1 MFDRVAVVGDCDL
14 IFPLRLMGVRV
25 YSPQSEEEARQVL
38 QSLEEDNIALC
49 FLHERFF
56 KSLTKEREAM
66 AGKFCPVIAGFSD
79 YRVVTDHLG
88 RMMRDMAVK
97 ATGSD
102 SLVKR
107 RGNDETR

>member
-1 MFDRVAVVGDCDL
+1 MFDRIAVVGDSDL
-14 IFPLRLMGVRV
+14 IFPLRVMGIRT
-25 YSPQSEEEARQVL
+25 YSPQTEEEARQVL
-38 QSLEEDNIALC
+38 ASLEKKNIALC

-56 KSLTKEREAM
+56 EVLKKEREAM

-88 RMMRDMAVK
+88 RMIRDMAVK

-107 RGNDETR
+107 RGNDEAR